1 MAKIL
6 FINACI
12 RENSHTLD
20 LAKSVLS
27 KLSGEVEEVPLFN
40 IDLSPIGLKELEIR
54 DTASKTKD
62 FSNGIFDLAKQFAS
76 AETIVIATPYWDL
89 SFPAVVKTYFEN
101 ITVTG
106 LTFAY
111 GNDGIPQGLC
121 NGKRLIYVTT
131 AGGPIAYNFGY
142 DYVSTL
148 AKGFYGI
155 KDVQCVKA
163 EGLDIYGADVLSI
176 MDKAKK
182 SFNG

>member
-1 MAKIL
+1 
-6 FINACI
+6 
-12 RENSHTLD
+12 
-20 LAKSVLS
+20 
-27 KLSGEVEEVPLFN
+27 
-40 IDLSPIGLKELEIR
+40 
-54 DTASKTKD
+54 
-62 FSNGIFDLAKQFAS
+62 LAKQFAS

-131 AGGPIAYNFGY
+131 AGGPIVYNFGY